1 MGEMNEKKMESMENL
16 VQTNAEKYWDKYA
29 DQMHLLEDSQLGK
42 LKTLSAFDF
51 YAVGKMLEQ
60 WEFVNQNAL
69 HEAGSTNTL
78 GVLPKIAYDVITVS
92 YGSSILPLIAS
103 VQPIEEE
110 RGIVYF
116 ENIKFSTTKGSHTAG
131 DVQVNPKTGAVT
143 PQAYASNSVASEVVA
158 TSVNSTLGYTFTL
171 AQKPIRKQTLKITFS
186 STIWAQD
193 DAKGNLLGIGLSGS
207 VNYVTGVVTVNFS
220 SNPGAGTSILA
231 DYQINYELAS
241 TLPQIEPFMD
251 STDVMARI
259 YVLKGLVGMFQSFGM
274 KKRFG
279 LAAEEELGKRLVQSI
294 NAEIGGDAVRKLVA
308 MAVGNTTWDSTKAA
322 NISEWEH
329 RQGMSLY
336 LSELENVLVGN
347 AGRGA
352 ISVYVGGRD
361 FCTKISA
368 LNGFTKIADPAA
380 LGPQVYGT
388 YNGITVIRVNDANIM
403 AASEAVGLY
412 KGTSPWEAPVVYAPY
427 MPLITTDMM
436 PEGTN
441 PLASQRAAASW
452 VALKEL
458 VPNFVTKFTVTASS
472 A

>member
-1 MGEMNEKKMESMENL
+1 MSEMNEAKMESMENI
-16 VQTNAEKYWDKYA
+16 VQSSAEKYWDKYA

-60 WEFVNQNAL
+60 WEFVNQNAM

-78 GVLPKIAYDVITVS
+78 GALPKIAYDVITVS

-131 DVQVNPKTGAVT
+131 DVQVDPKTGVT
-143 PQAYASNSVASEVVA
+143 TPVAYATNTVASEVVA
-158 TSVNSTLGYTFTL
+158 TSSSGTVNYSFTL

-186 STIWAQD
+186 PSIWAED
-193 DAKGNLLGIGLSGS
+193 DAKGNLLGIGLSGT
-207 VNYVTGVVTVNFS
+207 VNYVTGAVVINFT
-220 SNPGAGTSILA
+220 SNPGTGTSILA
-231 DYQINYELAS
+231 DYQINYELATS
-241 TLPQIEPFMD
+241 LPQIEPFMD
-251 STDVMARI
+251 STDVMAHI

-279 LAAEEELGKRLVQSI
+279 LAAEEELGKRLIQSI

-308 MAVGNTTWDSTKAA
+308 MAVGTTTWDSTKAA
-322 NISEWEH
+322 NISEWDH
-329 RQGMSLY
+329 RQGMRLY

-352 ISVYVGGRD
+352 VNVYVGGRD
-361 FCTKISA
+361 FCTKMSA
-368 LNGFTKIADPAA
+368 LNGFVKINDPSA

-388 YNGITVIRVNDANIM
+388 YNGATVIRVNDPTIM
-403 AASEAVGLY
+403 SASEAVALY
-412 KGTSPWEAPVVYAPY
+412 KGTSPWEAPIVYAPY
-427 MPLITTDMM
+427 MPLITTDML

-458 VPNFVTKFTVTASS
+458 VPNFVTKFQVTTSS